1 MTPERPVSSDPSRP
15 HEPRFMPSH
24 HPDEAHKSG
33 VGGKSGALRA
43 GIFGINDG
51 LVSNLALIM
60 GIAGAT
66 GAKPSIV
73 VLAGVAG
80 LLAGAFSMGAGEFV
94 SMRVQR
100 DLFENLLNL
109 ERWELEHEAEEEL
122 AELAAIYEAKG
133 LPPALASEVA
143 TTLSKDPEIA
153 LQTHAREELGLDP
166 DDLGS
171 PSAAA
176 VSSFFAFTFGAIVP
190 LFPFFFLQGNT
201 AILLSSILSGG
212 TLFLV
217 GSLMT
222 MWTGK
227 HFWLSGLRML
237 AVGGAAASLTF
248 LIGNLFNVQGI

>member
-1 MTPERPVSSDPSRP
+1 
-15 HEPRFMPSH
+15 MPSH
-24 HPDEAHKSG
+24 HPGEKQKG
-33 VGGKSGALRA
+33 GTGGKSGALRA
-43 GIFGINDG
+43 GIFGVNDG

-66 GAKPSIV
+66 GTDPNLV

-80 LLAGAFSMGAGEFV
+80 LLAGSFSMGAGEFV

-100 DLFENLLNL
+100 DLFENLLAL
-109 ERWELEHEAEEEL
+109 ERWELANLADEEL
-122 AELAAIYEAKG
+122 AELIKIYEDKG
-133 LPPALASEVA
+133 LPRDLATQVA
-143 TTLSKDPEIA
+143 TTLSKDPETA

-166 DDLGS
+166 DELGS
-171 PSAAA
+171 PSRAAI
-176 VSSFFAFTFGAIVP
+176 SSFFAFTFGAVVP
-190 LFPFFFLQGNT
+190 LIPFLFLEGT
-201 AILLSSILSGG
+201 VAIALSAVLSGA

-237 AVGGAAASLTF
+237 AVGTVAASLTF
-248 LIGNLFNVQGI
+248 LIGKAFHVSGI